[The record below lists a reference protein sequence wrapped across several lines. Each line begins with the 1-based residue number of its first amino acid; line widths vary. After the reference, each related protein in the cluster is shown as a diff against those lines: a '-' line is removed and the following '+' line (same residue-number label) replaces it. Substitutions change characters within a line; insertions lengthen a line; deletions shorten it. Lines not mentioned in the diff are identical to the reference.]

1 MSNMGDHVQ
10 HTAETLEAARH
21 SLEAAQKAHA
31 ASGAPATEA
40 FLADAQMAYDEARS
54 AHDLA
59 VNATVGESMRKGNA

>member
-1 MSNMGDHVQ
+1 MNNTGEHVT
-10 HTAETLEAARH
+10 HTVEKVEAARH

-31 ASGAPATEA
+31 ASGTPSTAA

-59 VNATVGESMRKGNA
+59 VDAKVGDAVRNDTA